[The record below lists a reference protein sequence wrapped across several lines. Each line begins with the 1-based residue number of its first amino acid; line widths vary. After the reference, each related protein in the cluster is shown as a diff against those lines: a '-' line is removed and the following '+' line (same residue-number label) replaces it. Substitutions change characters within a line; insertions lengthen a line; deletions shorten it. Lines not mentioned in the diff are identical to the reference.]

1 MRICERKEIKQ
12 KKKAFPGISKKSVSA
27 LVCILV
33 IVTSAMIVYASG
45 TASNGGITNA
55 NQSFNNVVTFLAG
68 WIGKLGLV
76 VGFVGGVQF
85 GFGIK
90 NDDADG
96 KTKGLRTLISGFVVF
111 AVTLSLN
118 LFGIT

>member
-1 MRICERKEIKQ
+1 MKICEGKVNVK
-12 KKKAFPGISKKSVSA
+12 KKKAYPGISKMSVST

-33 IVTSAMIVYASG
+33 FITSAMIVYAS
-45 TASNGGITNA
+45 ASNGSITNA

-76 VGFVGGVQF
+76 VGFIGAIQF
-85 GFGIK
+85 AFGIK